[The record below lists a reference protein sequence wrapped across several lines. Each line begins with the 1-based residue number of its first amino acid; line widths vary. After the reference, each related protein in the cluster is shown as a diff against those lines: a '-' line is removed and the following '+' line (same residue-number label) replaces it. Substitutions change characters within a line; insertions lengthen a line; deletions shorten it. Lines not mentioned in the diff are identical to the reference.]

1 MVYCVHTFTIQF
13 LSNVI
18 FAKNL
23 FNYILI
29 INSWCLYIHLNQGLL
44 YRYPSPLTF
53 PLFFYLWHFF
63 SWSRHCIFVVDMT
76 ALDNIHTTY
85 NYTSSINIIP
95 LYLLLLFC
103 NYDFYLCNTVVDI
116 AAYQSVGP
124 SLLSYPNPFKFFI
137 LFLCYV
143 TVRLTALQF
152 ISLSVTLLNHYPHL
166 LYV

>member
-1 MVYCVHTFTIQF
+1 M
-13 LSNVI
+13 S
-18 FAKNL
+18 
-23 FNYILI
+23 
-29 INSWCLYIHLNQGLL
+29 LYTPSSGFS

-53 PLFFYLWHFF
+53 PLFFYSVVAFF
-63 SWSRHCIFVVDMT
+63 SWSRHCIFVLDMT

-85 NYTSSINIIP
+85 NYASSINIIP

-103 NYDFYLCNTVVDI
+103 NYDFYLCNSVYVADI

-166 LYV
+166 FYV